1 MSKFHKW
8 VDPNKR
14 VGWKKCEFI
23 WAYSFMKFA
32 QNNHPTRLFGL
43 SVTFL
48 IFSLT
53 HTVERC
59 QVLSCLPATY
69 NQKISLYLKSIE
81 DQATSWTTFTDPF
94 SRDLWLMIIIVALIM
109 AGFFTCVGQFFSKSD
124 KTFCF
129 KEYCKYVWV
138 SIKAN
143 FGGELV
149 LLQDNAV
156 VKIILFSCSLVGVII
171 WGAYQ
176 ASLTSE
182 LSIIKLKLPF
192 IDLETLL
199 KSDYK

>member
-1 MSKFHKW
+1 M
-8 VDPNKR
+8 
-14 VGWKKCEFI
+14 
-23 WAYSFMKFA
+23 
-32 QNNHPTRLFGL
+32 
-43 SVTFL
+43 
-48 IFSLT
+48 
-53 HTVERC
+53 
-59 QVLSCLPATY
+59 SCLPATY

-94 SRDLWLMIIIVALIM
+94 SRNLWAMIIIVALIM
-109 AGFFTCVGQFFSKSD
+109 AGFFTCVGQFFNKSD
-124 KTFCF
+124 KIFFF
-129 KEYCKYVWV
+129 KEYSKNVWV

-149 LLQDNAV
+149 LLQENAV
-156 VKIILFSCSLVGVII
+156 VKIVLFSCSLVGVII